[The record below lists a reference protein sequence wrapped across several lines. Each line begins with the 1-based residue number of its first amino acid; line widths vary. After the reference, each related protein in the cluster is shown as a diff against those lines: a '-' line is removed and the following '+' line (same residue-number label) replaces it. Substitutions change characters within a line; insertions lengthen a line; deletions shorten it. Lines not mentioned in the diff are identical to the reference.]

1 MYAMCYVTCFDL
13 GFRVVCVCVCGGI
26 QVGMGERIQVGMGPL
41 GISHNRSWGGGA
53 VTSWAG
59 PWHGATSAGH
69 ECTPIG

>member
-41 GISHNRSWGGGA
+41 GISHNRSWGGGGL
-53 VTSWAG
+53 SRAG
-59 PWHGATSAGH
+59 LDRGMGLLPLDTNA
-69 ECTPIG
+69 PQ